1 MRKTIFV
8 IFYTILIVVIVA
20 SSFLL
25 YSKFDKIDIEKINQL
40 DMVLSSCKDK
50 LDILN
55 SEQEK
60 LSSFSAKLE
69 REVSIYIDEIKK
81 QTSSIESTKENVHQ
95 LELIQSRISQSFILL
110 NTDIKQI
117 SDTQRQLN
125 EILLK
130 VKNYSPIGYR
140 EDLSLKFLE
149 KAEDRSIYYEKRNI
163 LYIIALNNAIDKD
176 IVLRKYIA
184 FVENQISKIENKD
197 EAINL
202 FETLVSNKNDSLPHG
217 TPQNIMDAEI
227 YEELIDKIFTNNREK
242 LTPPTNEE
250 MLNDSLKEELDNILK
265 IKHNNSKLMALN
277 NFSSKCES
285 AELQYH
291 LEQKEVPEYLFSLL
305 NIAKTNIDEILKNK
319 AIDQESSTRNYQRMV
334 LDSIYKF
341 REYRN
346 GLDKKFK
353 DKEIVRSFLCEVK
366 SKLLW
371 IDLTYTN
378 QSVSRLYQQEYEEVY
393 NKLKNFKRDKD
404 FDPIKELAMAEI
416 ETKKIQPF

>member
-25 YSKFDKIDIEKINQL
+25 YCKFDKIDIEKINQL

-176 IVLRKYIA
+176 IVLRKYIT

-378 QSVSRLYQQEYEEVY
+378 QSVSRLFIY
-393 NKLKNFKRDKD
+393 KHFRRWGK
-404 FDPIKELAMAEI
+404 
-416 ETKKIQPF
+416 T